1 MNLLFVD
8 TAGWMACAD
17 GAAPE
22 HQRCRQVRDKW
33 LRAGGLLVT
42 TDYVIDETLTLIRLR
57 IGLEAAERWW
67 EQCVQSSRLRREA
80 IDDLRAEKA
89 RSLFFRLRDKTLS
102 FTDCTSFVVM
112 RELGVSTV
120 LTLDHHFAQV
130 RFTIVP

>member
-17 GAAPE
+17 SAAAA
-22 HQRCRQVRDKW
+22 HLRCRLARDEW
-33 LRAGGLLVT
+33 LKGGGVLVT

-57 IGLEAAERWW
+57 IGLEAAESWW
-67 EQCVQSSRLRREA
+67 EQCVQSARLRREA
-80 IDDLRAEKA
+80 IDDLRADKA

-112 RELGVSTV
+112 RELGVSSV
-120 LTLDHHFAQV
+120 LTLDHHFAQM
-130 RFTIVP
+130 RFKIMP